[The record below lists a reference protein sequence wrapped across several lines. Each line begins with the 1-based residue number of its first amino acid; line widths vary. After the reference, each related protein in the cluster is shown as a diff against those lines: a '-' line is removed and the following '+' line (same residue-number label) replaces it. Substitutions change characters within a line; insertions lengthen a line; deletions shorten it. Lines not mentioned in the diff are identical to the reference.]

1 MQVYMVKLIMNG
13 NYTHQVGDSG
23 CLWGKERVKYFVDVY
38 VSLEHFFLNTF
49 IYFFKF
55 QYN

>member
-1 MQVYMVKLIMNG
+1 MGIIHTRWGTAVA
-13 NYTHQVGDSG
+13 SG
-23 CLWGKERVKYFVDVY
+23 GKRVKYSVDVY